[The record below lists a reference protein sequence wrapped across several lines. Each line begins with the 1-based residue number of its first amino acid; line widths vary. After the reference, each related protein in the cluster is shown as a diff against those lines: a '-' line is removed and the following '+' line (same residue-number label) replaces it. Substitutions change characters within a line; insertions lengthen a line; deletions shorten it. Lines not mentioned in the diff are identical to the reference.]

1 MYCFSFK
8 NDIPVLRF
16 KLIACLAVF
25 FAVITASLTTSYC
38 YPLNFKD
45 SSGRDIV
52 IRKEPA
58 KVVSLVPS
66 ITEIIC
72 RIGAGDKLKAIT
84 HHSTYPPETAGKD
97 IVGGFLRPDLDLAA
111 SYEPDI
117 IFYNDIQNGVIEK
130 FKDRDVILIDFE
142 TVSIEQSFRYIEL
155 IGEIFNKKENADSI
169 IRENKKYIDLI
180 KKKTSLIPPE
190 KKKRVMR
197 IMGSSGFMTPGDD
210 SFQKEFITLAGGIA
224 PVFNKKG
231 SVVSINKEDLLRF
244 NPQMIYGCDKDRAG
258 GNALLTDP
266 DLKDIEAVKNYNI
279 QYYPCDLTCRAA
291 TNTGYFVSWLSAEIY
306 SKEYGDKNRL
316 VLPESVVK
324 SKKIDIGLDYIK
336 DANVYTTNLYDFTN
350 KTLIIDFDRPINVI
364 STLEGTRE
372 NIESIGNHYAPLSCW
387 SVAHMEGLEGMRANV
402 FKALGKTGEN
412 TSFLFTGADVD
423 HVAVVKEKFRDLEV
437 FAVVTAGVKSN
448 AMRMS
453 VDEGSYY
460 EPGTINILVLPNMK
474 ITQRAMTRA
483 IITATEAKTAA
494 LQDLDIRSA
503 YSPGYQ
509 ATGTGTDNMIIAQGI
524 GDKPLDNTGG
534 HTKLGELIASSVY
547 KAVKEAVYKQNGIIA
562 ERNIFQRLRDR
573 KITLG
578 SSLISDK
585 TECKTGKKQTA
596 CDLEKLLLKPEYSSF
611 LSSSFSISDDYERG
625 LVKDLT
631 AFKKQCTYTA
641 REISGN
647 DVLETEELVEAENIP
662 VVIKMALNALLNG
675 LCNRK

>member
-1 MYCFSFK
+1 M
-8 NDIPVLRF
+8 
-16 KLIACLAVF
+16 
-25 FAVITASLTTSYC
+25 FAWQSSLLVIIASLKTSHC
-38 YPLNFKD
+38 YPLSFRD
-45 SSGRDIV
+45 SSGRDIT
-52 IRKEPA
+52 IKSEPLS
-58 KVVSLVPS
+58 VVSLVPS

-84 HHSTYPPETAGKD
+84 HHSSYPPETAGKE
-97 IVGGFLRPDLDLAA
+97 IVGGFLKPDLDLVA
-111 SYEPDI
+111 SHQPDI
-117 IFYNDIQNGVIEK
+117 IFYNDIQEGVVEK

-142 TVSIEQSFRYIEL
+142 TVSIEQSFRYIKL

-169 IRENKKYIDLI
+169 IRENKRYIDLI
-180 KKKTSLIPPE
+180 EKKASLIPPE
-190 KKKRVMR
+190 KRKRVMR
-197 IMGSSGFMTPGDD
+197 IMGSSGYITPGDD
-210 SFQKEFITLAGGIA
+210 SFQKEFITLAGGIP

-231 SVVSINKEDLLRF
+231 SVISIDKDDLIRF
-244 NPQMIYGCDKDRAG
+244 DPQMIYGCDNDRDG
-258 GNALLTDP
+258 GNALLSDP
-266 DLKDIEAVKNYNI
+266 ELKEVEAIKNYNI
-279 QYYPCDLTCRAA
+279 QYYPCDLTCRAS

-306 SKEYGDKNRL
+306 SKEFGDKKNL
-316 VLPESVVK
+316 VLPEGIVK
-324 SKKIDIGLDYIK
+324 SNRIDIDLDYVK
-336 DANVYTTNLYDFTN
+336 EANVYTTNLYDFTN

-364 STLEGTRE
+364 STLEGSRD

-402 FKALGKTGEN
+402 FKALGKTGKN

-448 AMRMS
+448 GMRMS
-453 VDEGSYY
+453 VDEGSFY

-474 ITQRAMTRA
+474 ITERAMTRA

-547 KAVKEAVYKQNGIIA
+547 RAVKEAIYKQNGIIA
-562 ERNIFQRLRDR
+562 ERNIFQRLRER
-573 KITLG
+573 KITPG
-578 SSLISDK
+578 SSMISDK
-585 TECKTGKKQTA
+585 IEWKAGKKQTA
-596 CDLEKLLLKPEYSSF
+596 YDLEKLLLKPEYASF

-625 LVKDLT
+625 LIKDLKE
-631 AFKKQCTYTA
+631 FRKQCTYIA

-647 DVLETEELVEAENIP
+647 EDLETVELVEDENIP
-662 VVIKMALNALLNG
+662 TVIKMALNAMLNG
-675 LCNRK
+675 LCNREEGN